1 MGHPHNRGFDPR
13 LDLDV
18 RERLL
23 GSHVLCWERISM
35 DQPEYFISVLVDMNT
50 IRGEGDIRMDRQFD
64 LYDKSSMS
72 NRVVSP
78 GEQGVEFQITID

>member
-1 MGHPHNRGFDPR
+1 
-13 LDLDV
+13 
-18 RERLL
+18 
-23 GSHVLCWERISM
+23 M

-64 LYDKSSMS
+64 LYDMSSMS

-78 GEQGVEFQITID
+78 GEQGVEFQIIID

>member
-1 MGHPHNRGFDPR
+1 
-13 LDLDV
+13 
-18 RERLL
+18 
-23 GSHVLCWERISM
+23 M
-35 DQPEYFISVLVDMNT
+35 DQPKYFISVLDDMGT
-50 IRGEGDIRMDRQFD
+50 KRGEGDIRMDRQFD